1 MKRFL
6 ITILVFSATV
16 FAANAQSYNAL
27 STAAKFAFNYLTSE
41 GYRPYIDEDN
51 DVSFKAQGYNFYVDN
66 NRSDDTY
73 LRIVFPTIKSID
85 KDDTLQHISALYACN
100 EVNAGKKLIK
110 VYMLDNGKISI
121 SAQTYLGTS
130 TDVSEFIDTAI
141 DFMIAAKDSWY
152 ESYNEMME

>member
-51 DVSFKAQGYNFYVDN
+51 DVMFKAQGYTFY
-66 NRSDDTY
+66 
-73 LRIVFPTIKSID
+73 ID
-85 KDDTLQHISALYACN
+85 
-100 EVNAGKKLIK
+100 GKKELREINAEFRRS
-110 VYMLDNGKISI
+110 YTSG
-121 SAQTYLGTS
+121 ALGPDRTGC
-130 TDVSEFIDTAI
+130 V
-141 DFMIAAKDSWY
+141 
-152 ESYNEMME
+152 MEEDG